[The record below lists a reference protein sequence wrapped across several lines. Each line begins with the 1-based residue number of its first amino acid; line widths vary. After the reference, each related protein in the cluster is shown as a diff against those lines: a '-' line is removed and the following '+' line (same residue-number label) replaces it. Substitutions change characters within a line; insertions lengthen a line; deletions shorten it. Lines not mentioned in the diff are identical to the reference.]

1 MGDWS
6 MIVGRGVQNGKIAI
20 NLTCIGSVF
29 SRQVICCLIVTGQGW
44 LVVVIY

>member
-20 NLTCIGSVF
+20 NCYVDYL
-29 SRQVICCLIVTGQGW
+29 L
-44 LVVVIY
+44 LVLLG